1 MATMSGG
8 TPQSSNF
15 GFVGVVWPNL
25 LNDCRLV
32 ERSALTSPRGS
43 LFQAR
48 FVLESVVGHVAT
60 VLGIP
65 NTDRVIDAMVHPDF
79 ASQFPDDLL
88 KRCMSSARQVTPLRM
103 TPSPFHRNKRN
114 VLSDISSMCLC
125 G

>member
-32 ERSALTSPRGS
+32 ERSALTNPCGS

-88 KRCMSSARQVTPLRM
+88 KRCMSSAKQVTPLRM